1 MMIAL
6 DMISPANLD
15 TMELK
20 RSVQNEDLGSVA
32 DFSSGMSKEQQDVA
46 GRSCA
51 L

>member
-20 RSVQNEDLGSVA
+20 SSVKNEDLG
-32 DFSSGMSKEQQDVA
+32 EI
-46 GRSCA
+46 GRA
-51 L
+51 HV